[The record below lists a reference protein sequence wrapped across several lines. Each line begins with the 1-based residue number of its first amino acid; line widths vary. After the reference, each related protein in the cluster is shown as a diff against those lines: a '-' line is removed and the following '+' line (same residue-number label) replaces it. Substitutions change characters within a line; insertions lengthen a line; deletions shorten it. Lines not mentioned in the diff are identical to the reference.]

1 MTKTVKLAGAAIVLA
16 ASCIFSVVL
25 LFDTGLFTP
34 EGHKMMAAALLA
46 LVFVFGFALVSA
58 GTNIDSAH
66 GVLWLAALTAAAV
79 CVRCYYL
86 ESYSGDYVSFL
97 ADWVQYFRDSGG
109 FRGLGGS
116 VGNYNVTYL
125 YFLALF
131 SYLPL
136 HDLYLI
142 KLLSI
147 VFDFVL
153 AFYVMKIV
161 QQFRG
166 QKLAA
171 AAFFVVLFL
180 PTVVING
187 AKWAQCDSIYA
198 AFAIGALY
206 YAIKNKMPLSLAFLA
221 IAFSFKMQTV
231 FIMPLWAVF
240 FFTGKLKARW
250 LWVFPAA
257 FVAAVL
263 PALLLGKPFGEIID
277 IYVGQTEI
285 YAAWLNLNSP
295 SVYALV
301 TPQNLKTAKWM
312 GIAAAFLLC
321 AAVISLAVAAKNR
334 NSAKLYTAYGLLL
347 CIGVPW
353 LLPHMHERYFF
364 IADAMSVAMAFADLK
379 FIPVCVLVQL
389 SSFACYMVYYG
400 TPIISLKAA
409 SLLMLAALVLT
420 LVLTVY
426 MVVFRR
432 AKREK

>member
-1 MTKTVKLAGAAIVLA
+1 MTKTVKLVGAAIVLA

-25 LFDTGLFTP
+25 LFGTGLFPQT
-34 EGHKMMAAALLA
+34 GLRMMAAALLV
-46 LVFVFGFALVSA
+46 LVFVFGFGLAAA
-58 GTNIDSAH
+58 GTNMQSANAL
-66 GVLWLAALTAAAV
+66 LWLAAASAAAI

-86 ESYSGDYVSFL
+86 SAYSGDYVSFL
-97 ADWVQYFRDSGG
+97 AQWVEYFRQNGG

-131 SYLPL
+131 SYSPL

-153 AFYVMKIV
+153 AFYVMKIA
-161 QQFRG
+161 QIAG
-166 QKLAA
+166 AGKWAPG
-171 AAFFVVLFL
+171 AFFVTLFL

-198 AFAIGALY
+198 AFALGALY
-206 YAIKNKMPLSLAFLA
+206 YALKNRMPLSLAMLA
-221 IAFSFKMQTV
+221 IAFSFKLQTV

-240 FFTGKLKARW
+240 LFTGRLKARW

-257 FVAAVL
+257 FMAAVL
-263 PALLLGKPFGEIID
+263 PAMLLGKPFGEIIN

-285 YAAWLNLNSP
+285 YSAWLNLNSP
-295 SVYALV
+295 SVYALF
-301 TPQNLKTAKWM
+301 TPKNIKTAKWM
-312 GIAAAFLLC
+312 GIGAAFLLC
-321 AAVISLAVAAKNR
+321 AVIIALSAVKKRSGAKVN
-334 NSAKLYTAYGLLL
+334 AAYGLLF

-364 IADAMSVAMAFADLK
+364 AADALSVALAFADIK

-389 SSFACYMVYYG
+389 SSFACYMVYYS
-400 TPIISLKAA
+400 TPIMTLKTASVLMGAA
-409 SLLMLAALVLT
+409 FALTAAAAVYLT
-420 LVLTVY
+420 FV
-426 MVVFRR
+426 RGG
-432 AKREK
+432 KKEK